1 MSSANFIPNHSLFK
15 HLRHTGLKSSSGF
28 DVSSAV
34 EQCSCGFDAGAWCA
48 LSGLTSAHDF
58 NNSLHSEF
66 EVHVFIKVSFCSEG
80 RCVTQIT
87 GLSFY

>member
-1 MSSANFIPNHSLFK
+1 MLSANFIPNHPLFK

-34 EQCSCGFDAGAWCA
+34 EQSSCGFGAGAWGA
-48 LSGLTSAHDF
+48 LSGLTSAHGF

-66 EVHVFIKVSFCSEG
+66 EVHVFIKVFFCSKG
-80 RCVTQIT
+80 RCVTRT
-87 GLSFY
+87 TSPSFY

>member
-1 MSSANFIPNHSLFK
+1 MLSANFIPNHSLFK

-34 EQCSCGFDAGAWCA
+34 EQNSCGLDAGAWCA
-48 LSGLTSAHDF
+48 LSGLTSARDF

-66 EVHVFIKVSFCSEG
+66 EVHAFIKVFFYSKG
-80 RCVTQIT
+80 RCVTQTT
-87 GLSFY
+87 GSSFY